1 MSDTSGQPCQK
12 GYHAWLR
19 NLRGD
24 STPESRASAAAAV
37 SGEQNVNVQCAC
49 SMAAAAKLLARGAG
63 RPFFEVVSDDRQMAR
78 YRNMLLS
85 TEHIT
90 VHEQI
95 RGTHDLYFD
104 TTR

>member
-1 MSDTSGQPCQK
+1 
-12 GYHAWLR
+12 
-19 NLRGD
+19 
-24 STPESRASAAAAV
+24 
-37 SGEQNVNVQCAC
+37 
-49 SMAAAAKLLARGAG
+49 MAAAAKLLARGAG